1 MTMNYCGRCG
11 SAKGTTARFCRQ
23 CGAELGSQAAISSSS
38 TPLNVEFSTRS
49 AMKNSGRETK
59 PSSPTPPP
67 SPETDPARDNPI
79 DPSPNTSKSSGKSP
93 EGGDQDP
100 KAISESLR
108 RIRTS
113 GPLILEAIK
122 QNNDR
127 QNNERIN
134 EIIAQSVMDLNKTKM
149 ILKPKKPPRP

>member
-11 SAKGTTARFCRQ
+11 SANGTAARFCRQ

-38 TPLNVEFSTRS
+38 APLNVEFSTKS
-49 AMKNSGRETK
+49 MMKN
-59 PSSPTPPP
+59 
-67 SPETDPARDNPI
+67 PARDSK
-79 DPSPNTSKSSGKSP
+79 PSPPEPKLTSPGTKDEPRKEPPDTTNNP

-113 GPLILEAIK
+113 GPLIIEAIK
-122 QNNDR
+122 QNSDR
-127 QNNERIN
+127 VN
-134 EIIAQSVMDLNKTKM
+134 EIIAQSIQGLSENKADV
-149 ILKPKKPPRP
+149 